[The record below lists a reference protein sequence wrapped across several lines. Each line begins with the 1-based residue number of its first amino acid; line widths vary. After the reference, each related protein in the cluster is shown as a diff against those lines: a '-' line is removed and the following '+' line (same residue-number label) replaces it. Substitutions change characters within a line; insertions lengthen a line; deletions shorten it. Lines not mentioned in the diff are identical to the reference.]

1 VKVFQ
6 YLIYACGL
14 LIVVGGAGTVAGF
27 VARAERARLPFMWIL
42 VGGLGLFAATLV
54 FGVIAG
60 AYLYFFT
67 DRRSLQY
74 FSKRGDESPLPPL
87 ERR

>member
-1 VKVFQ
+1 MKIFQ
-6 YLIYACGL
+6 YLIYTCGL
-14 LIVVGGAGTVAGF
+14 LIVVGGAGTVAGL
-27 VARAERARLPFMWIL
+27 VARADRARLPFMWIL

-54 FGVIAG
+54 FGLAAG

-74 FSKRGDESPLPPL
+74 FKKR
-87 ERR
+87 

>member
-6 YLIYACGL
+6 YLIYICGL
-14 LIVVGGAGTVAGF
+14 LIVVGGAGTVAGL
-27 VARAERARLPFMWIL
+27 VGRWEHARLPFMWIL
-42 VGGLGLFAATLV
+42 VGGLGLFGVTLA
-54 FGVIAG
+54 FGLIAG

-74 FSKRGDESPLPPL
+74 FKR
-87 ERR
+87 R

>member
-1 VKVFQ
+1 MKIFQ
-6 YLIYACGL
+6 YLIYICGL

-27 VARAERARLPFMWIL
+27 VGRWEHGRLPFMWIL
-42 VGGLGLFAATLV
+42 VGGLGLFGATLV
-54 FGVIAG
+54 FGLVAG

-74 FSKRGDESPLPPL
+74 FKR
-87 ERR
+87 R

>member
-6 YLIYACGL
+6 YLIYLCGL

-27 VARAERARLPFMWIL
+27 VGRWDHARLPFMWIL
-42 VGGLGLFAATLV
+42 VGGLGLFGVTLA
-54 FGVIAG
+54 FGLIAG
-60 AYLYFFT
+60 VYLYFFT

-74 FSKRGDESPLPPL
+74 FKR
-87 ERR
+87 R